1 MFRTGLTII
10 RCHREPTT
18 EVIVAVRRAVSHFK
32 CLLGTVRPR
41 LAASIITQI
50 LQHALRTQAKP
61 LRLAPDPIQQ
71 QHSPGNWH
79 AFSAKRKRG
88 AASTVSKSQ
97 GTYFLHG
104 IPIAKFCI
112 IGYHRSKRWVPQYI
126 LPERGKTAVAI
137 GAHLGEKSF
146 QCVCAWS
153 GKTSAPFMAGE
164 VAV

>member
-1 MFRTGLTII
+1 VVHRIYQRYRSRRYKKTPDKAATIVFWGRNNQMFRTGLTII

-71 QHSPGNWH
+71 QHSPGIDMPSVL
-79 AFSAKRKRG
+79 SA
-88 AASTVSKSQ
+88 SV
-97 GTYFLHG
+97 
-104 IPIAKFCI
+104 
-112 IGYHRSKRWVPQYI
+112 VPQVQLARARAPI
-126 LPERGKTAVAI
+126 GCTVFQLP
-137 GAHLGEKSF
+137 S
-146 QCVCAWS
+146 
-153 GKTSAPFMAGE
+153 SAL
-164 VAV
+164 